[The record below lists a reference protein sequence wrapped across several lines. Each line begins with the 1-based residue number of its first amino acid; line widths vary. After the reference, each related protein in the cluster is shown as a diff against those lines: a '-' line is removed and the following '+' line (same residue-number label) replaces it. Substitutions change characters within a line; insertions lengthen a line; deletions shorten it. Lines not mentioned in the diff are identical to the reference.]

1 MNELI
6 VTLAQGGKP
15 APARKRGKR
24 TAKKKAAKKA
34 QSGTAEPGSGGSAA
48 EAGED

>member
-24 TAKKKAAKKA
+24 TAKKKTARKAEKNAAESE
-34 QSGTAEPGSGGSAA
+34 SGESAA
-48 EAGED
+48 ETGEN